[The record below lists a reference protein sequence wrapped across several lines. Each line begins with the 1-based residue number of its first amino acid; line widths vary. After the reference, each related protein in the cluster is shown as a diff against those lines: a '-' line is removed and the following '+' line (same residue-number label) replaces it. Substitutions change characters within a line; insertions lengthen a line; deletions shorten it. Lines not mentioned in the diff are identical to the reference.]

1 MMRDVNIDKETKG
14 ETWVLILLPSITSDA
29 SDG

>member
-1 MMRDVNIDKETKG
+1 MMHDINLDKETKG
-14 ETWVLILLPSITSDA
+14 ETWVLILLSSLTSDG